1 MEIKNMV
8 EAMNLQ
14 AGLRV
19 LVTAGASGIGRVIA
33 ETFTAAGAHIYICDI
48 SESALK
54 ECSDLHLDWET
65 SYCDVS
71 DEQQVTSLFNDV
83 AAKLGGLD
91 VLINNAGIAGPT
103 GGVNELSCEDW
114 RHTVD
119 VNLNSQFYC
128 SRLAVPMLK
137 QSDNASI
144 ICLSSVAGRL
154 GYAYRTPY
162 AATKWAVVGLIKSL
176 AIELGPH
183 GIRVNALLPGIVEGP
198 RIEQVISAR
207 AETMDVSYEEMEREY
222 IDKISLRKMTTAQD
236 VANQALFLC
245 SPSGAGISGQPISI
259 CGNVEH
265 L

>member
-1 MEIKNMV
+1 MGINNMA
-8 EAMNLQ
+8 ETMNLP

-33 ETFTAAGAHIYICDI
+33 ETFAAAGARIYICDI

-54 ECSDLHLDWET
+54 ECSESHSDWIT
-65 SYCDVS
+65 RHCDVS
-71 DEQQVTSLFNDV
+71 DEKQVASLFNDV

-91 VLINNAGIAGPT
+91 VLVNNAGIAGPT
-103 GGVNELSCEDW
+103 GGIDELSCEDW
-114 RHTVD
+114 RHTID
-119 VNLNSQFYC
+119 VNLNGQFYC

-162 AATKWAVVGLIKSL
+162 AATKWAIIGLIKSL

-207 AETMDVSYEEMEREY
+207 AETVGVSYEAMEEEY
-222 IDKISLRKMTTAQD
+222 IGKISLRKMTTAQD

-245 SPSGAGISGQPISI
+245 SPLGANISGQPISV
-259 CGNVEH
+259 CGNVEY